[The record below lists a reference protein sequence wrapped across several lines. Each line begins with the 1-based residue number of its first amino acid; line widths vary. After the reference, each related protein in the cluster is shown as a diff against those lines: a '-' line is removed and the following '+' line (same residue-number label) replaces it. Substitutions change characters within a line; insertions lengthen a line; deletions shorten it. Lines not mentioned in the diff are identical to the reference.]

1 MLKRNPPTLP
11 SLMKHLIL
19 PLALALTAGFAPRAF
34 QAAAPQAATP
44 QVEPAV
50 APVTVIALRHA
61 EKGTDDPRD
70 PHLSEAGT
78 ARAAEL
84 ARLLSHAGVT
94 HLFSTPYHRTRDTLA
109 PLAAALELDVEPYIP
124 ADMDAL
130 HKRLAALPPGSVAV
144 VAGHS
149 NTTPGV
155 VLALGG
161 TIAELGSHRGAP
173 ALDEAEFDRAF
184 VVTLATATT
193 EAKCLELRYGAAR

>member
-1 MLKRNPPTLP
+1 
-11 SLMKHLIL
+11 MKHLIL
-19 PLALALTAGFAPRAF
+19 PLALALTAGFAPLAL
-34 QAAAPQAATP
+34 QDAEPQAAGTQAASTP
-44 QVEPAV
+44 V
-50 APVTVIALRHA
+50 APITVIAMRHA
-61 EKGTDDPRD
+61 EKGADDPRD

-109 PLAAALELDVEPYIP
+109 PLAAALELEVAAYNP
-124 ADMDAL
+124 AAMDAFL
-130 HKRLAALPPGSVAV
+130 KQLQGLPPGSVAV

-155 VLALGG
+155 VLGLGG
-161 TIAELGSHRGAP
+161 TIADVGSHRGAP

-184 VVTLATATT
+184 VVTLRFS
-193 EAKCLELRYGAAR
+193 LRMGSSFRP